1 MIRIMRSNTK
11 EKTKGLPLPKRYFV
25 PLYRGCPQMHVV
37 DVPKCMS
44 RGSYRLPYYS
54 RVIHRNGRSLAIMA
68 GEEDEGFEVKEIV
81 LGGME

>member
-1 MIRIMRSNTK
+1 
-11 EKTKGLPLPKRYFV
+11 
-25 PLYRGCPQMHVV
+25 
-37 DVPKCMS
+37 MS